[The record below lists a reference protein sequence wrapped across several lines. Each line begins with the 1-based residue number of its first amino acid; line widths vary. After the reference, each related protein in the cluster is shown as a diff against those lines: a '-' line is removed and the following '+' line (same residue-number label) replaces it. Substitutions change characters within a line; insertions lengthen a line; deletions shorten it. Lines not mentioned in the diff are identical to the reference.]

1 MNRRVSPLKTK
12 SSREGRTRQDA
23 TQDWIS
29 QTEETAS
36 FKPIPI
42 PLPVLLLLRRV
53 CISLL
58 IEQANFSSLH
68 SRLIPAKTV
77 VKVLAGRRLRPL
89 ATVGTTLATTIT
101 TSALRRRVVSHGRA
115 GKATRRPGLGKVS
128 RLATILRC
136 WGC

>member
-1 MNRRVSPLKTK
+1 MNRHVSPLKTK
-12 SSREGRTRQDA
+12 SSREGRIRQDA

-68 SRLIPAKTV
+68 SRLIAAKTV
-77 VKVLAGRRLRPL
+77 VKVLAGRLRPL
-89 ATVGTTLATTIT
+89 ASVGTTLTTTIT

-136 WGC
+136 RGC